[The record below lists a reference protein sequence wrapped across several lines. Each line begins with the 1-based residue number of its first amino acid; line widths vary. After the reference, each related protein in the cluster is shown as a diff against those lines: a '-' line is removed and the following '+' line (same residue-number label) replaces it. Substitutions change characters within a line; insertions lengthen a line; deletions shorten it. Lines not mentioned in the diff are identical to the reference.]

1 MTVSKKLMLF
11 VWLLFMSMLFL
22 LSGNRIFADSRLSS
36 QLVGFSCQEDVNFS
50 RLSKVGKIYTY
61 LASIPCTIP
70 ISEIRGVQQIIS
82 SYVDHIY
89 HTDTVDV
96 YEHNDSSEFEN
107 MDGHYLKILER
118 FDSGHG
124 EMEITGHL
132 YLVSNAEDLFVY
144 NFESEKIDAE
154 GNAKSTKKVK
164 GRVDLK
170 VVGDL
175 VSIEIKKTVAVE
187 KSWMWPEGWF
197 EREVKAGMLD
207 EMKDLVEYH
216 KSLMIRD

>member
-1 MTVSKKLMLF
+1 
-11 VWLLFMSMLFL
+11 
-22 LSGNRIFADSRLSS
+22 
-36 QLVGFSCQEDVNFS
+36 
-50 RLSKVGKIYTY
+50 
-61 LASIPCTIP
+61 
-70 ISEIRGVQQIIS
+70 
-82 SYVDHIY
+82 
-89 HTDTVDV
+89 
-96 YEHNDSSEFEN
+96 